1 MEKVSLYIFLL
12 HKYYIKYH
20 RKSSERA
27 ETLTDFSRGCNNN
40 DTSVEGSMSKIS
52 KKVKRIMWMVP
63 RFNLFG
69 TTGRNNANDVDLNRD
84 FPKQFDER
92 QDVDSE
98 ALERGRQKETM

>member
-1 MEKVSLYIFLL
+1 
-12 HKYYIKYH
+12 
-20 RKSSERA
+20 
-27 ETLTDFSRGCNNN
+27 
-40 DTSVEGSMSKIS
+40 
-52 KKVKRIMWMVP
+52 MWMVP